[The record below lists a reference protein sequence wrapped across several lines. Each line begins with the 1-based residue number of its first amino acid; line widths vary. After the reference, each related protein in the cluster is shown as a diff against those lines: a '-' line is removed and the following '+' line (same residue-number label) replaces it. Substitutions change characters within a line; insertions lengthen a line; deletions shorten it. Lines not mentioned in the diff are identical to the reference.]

1 MRAVVLPQPGA
12 VSVERL
18 PDPAP
23 AAAGVVVAPDG
34 CGICGTDIHIID
46 GEFVGTQFPIVPG
59 HEFSG
64 EIVAVGRHVRDLR
77 VGDIV
82 AVEPS
87 IFCGHCHYCRLGR
100 GNLCENLD
108 AIGVLRQD
116 GGCAE
121 LVAVPTGQAFVLPEE
136 IPRGWGPLIE
146 PVSCAIHGFDRL
158 ALRIGDHV
166 LIYGAGTIGLILCSL
181 AVHQAAGSVSVVD
194 HNPARLAGAQAAGA
208 DHVALSADEL
218 DRPQGWE
225 AVIDATGSPRAME
238 DGLHHV
244 RRGGSFLVF
253 GVADK
258 AATASFSPFRVYN
271 DELRIIGSMAILH
284 SFERAREVVAAGIID
299 GEALITQRVALEDY
313 GDAVAAFRRGEGL
326 KIQVAPSGG

>member
-1 MRAVVLPQPGA
+1 VKAVVLPEPGT

-18 PDPAP
+18 DDPTPAP
-23 AAAGVVVAPDG
+23 DEVVVAPDG

-46 GEFVGTQFPIVPG
+46 GEFPGTKFPIVPG

-64 EIVAVGRHVRDLR
+64 EIVAVGRGVRGLHA
-77 VGDIV
+77 GDVV

-87 IFCGHCHYCRLGR
+87 IFCGRCHYCRIGR

-108 AIGVLRQD
+108 AYGVIARN

-121 LVAVPTGQAFVLPEE
+121 LVAVAASHAFVLPEQL
-136 IPRGWGPLIE
+136 PRAWGPLIE

-158 ALRIGDHV
+158 APRIGDHM

-181 AVHQAAGSVSVVD
+181 AAHHAAGSVAVVD
-194 HNPARLAGAQAAGA
+194 HNPVRLAGARAAGA
-208 DHVALSADEL
+208 DHVALSAEEL
-218 DRPQGWE
+218 DRPEGWE
-225 AVIDATGSPRAME
+225 IVIDATGWAPAME
-238 DGLHHV
+238 DGLRHV
-244 RRGGSFLVF
+244 RRGGTLLVF

-258 AATASFSPFRVYN
+258 DAMASFSPFRVYN

-299 GEALITQRVALEDY
+299 GDALITHRVALDAY
-313 GDAVAAFRRGEGL
+313 GDAVAAFRRGDGL
-326 KIQVAPSGG
+326 KIQVTPSL